1 MVRRQPASGELVCN
15 KSLMNKALKDKR
27 VQPGENQKDSAGM
40 LSLCTIQMFD
50 KVTVV
55 LGLKQA
61 DSYEGSSGPAALEP
75 SAVRMSTTGL
85 GLDGGGRGGGAVLAV
100 SALLDQGAA
109 SEIEKLGWEPI
120 AWGPLGRDCTRWPG
134 AAQPKAGHSHS
145 AAAPPP
151 DGLPAPSPAALSWL
165 LLLGVYVCIQPAL
178 CIPSHFPPPLLF
190 PFSEF
195 FFLPPCSLVFEVLI
209 CPLTVSPPFSLLS
222 SLPHPSLPCQPQR
235 L

>member
-85 GLDGGGRGGGAVLAV
+85 GLDGGGRGGAVLAV

-109 SEIEKLGWEPI
+109 PEIEKLGWEPS

-151 DGLPAPSPAALSWL
+151 RWPPSTFASCAFLALAARC
-165 LLLGVYVCIQPAL
+165 VCMYSA
-178 CIPSHFPPPLLF
+178 
-190 PFSEF
+190 
-195 FFLPPCSLVFEVLI
+195 
-209 CPLTVSPPFSLLS
+209 CPLHTLSFPSSSAFSVF
-222 SLPHPSLPCQPQR
+222 
-235 L
+235 